1 MRRRRILDADDV
13 RRSVRRMAHEVV
25 EATRGGSDVVVV
37 AIAEGGVSIAQGLV
51 ETLASIRGVA
61 TPLVAVDPTEFRDDA
76 VPDGVPQWSPSVE
89 IEGRTVVLVDD
100 VVFTGRTARAALE
113 AVLRAGRAQR
123 ILLAV
128 LVDRGHRELPIRPDI
143 VGRNL
148 PTARDEYVVVDAGGV
163 WIEAE
168 GR

>member
-1 MRRRRILDADDV
+1 MRRRRVLDADDIV
-13 RRSVRRMAHEVV
+13 RSLRRMAHEVV
-25 EATRGGSDVVVV
+25 EATRGGADLVVV
-37 AIAEGGVSIAQGLV
+37 AIADGGVPVARGLV
-51 ETLASIRGVA
+51 DTLESIRSVA
-61 TPLVAVDPTEFRDDA
+61 VPLVVVDPTQFRDDA
-76 VPDGVPQWSPSVE
+76 EPAGDPRWLPPIKV
-89 IEGRTVVLVDD
+89 EGRTVVLVDD

-123 ILLAV
+123 VLLAV

-148 PTARDEYVVVDAGGV
+148 PTARNEYVVVDAAGV